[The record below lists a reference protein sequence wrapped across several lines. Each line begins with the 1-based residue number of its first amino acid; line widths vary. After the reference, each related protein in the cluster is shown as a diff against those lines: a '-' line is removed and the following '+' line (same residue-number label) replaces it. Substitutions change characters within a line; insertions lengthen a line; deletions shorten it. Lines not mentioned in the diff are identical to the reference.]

1 MAVRTEEFTGADL
14 TGSSGDLS
22 RTLTLT
28 NTGLTSQNGF
38 LVYVSGLALAL
49 TSEYTVSHLSASTV
63 VTFVGPVWDDQTIIA
78 NYYETPGSNVSGA
91 DGDFTN
97 GPLADFG
104 VVATRTPV
112 TMTTDFS
119 GNKTY
124 VDGTDE
130 DISIVLMPY
139 NVKYDLDKSGLNK
152 NYDMM
157 AFVGPSVTL
166 NKYDKITYDSRI
178 YRVDSISTRDFNGT
192 RIFNVAMLFFVEDE

>member
-1 MAVRTEEFTGADL
+1 MAVKTENYTGADL

-38 LVYVSGLALAL
+38 LVYVSGLALSL
-49 TSEYTVSHLSASTV
+49 TSEYTVSNLSASSV
-63 VTFVGPVWDDQTIIA
+63 ITFVGPVWDDQTIIA
-78 NYYETPGSNVSGA
+78 NYYETPASNVSGA

-119 GNKTY
+119 GNKNY
-124 VDGTDE
+124 ADGTDE
-130 DISIVLMPY
+130 DISIVLIPY
-139 NVKYDLDKSGLNK
+139 NEKYDLDKSGLNK
-152 NYDMM
+152 NYDMV
-157 AFVGPSVTL
+157 AFIGPSVTL
-166 NKYDKITYDSRI
+166 NKYDKITHKSRV
-178 YRVDSISTRDFNGT
+178 YRVDNISIRDFDGT
-192 RIFNVAMLFFVEDE
+192 TIMQKAMLYFSDD